1 RASNAAPARN
11 TGAINA
17 KPDDTERRPMIDIVH
32 YRFEPGPLGIVL
44 LASRGGALVRLDLI
58 DDERDVA
65 IRRDWRPDDGR
76 LEHAAVQLRE
86 YFNGERT
93 TFDLDLSLEGT
104 PFQQKVWAALRE
116 IPYGETISYGDL
128 AARLGRP
135 GAARAV
141 GNANGRN
148 PVAIIVPCHRVIAA
162 GGGLGGYSAGLE
174 RKRFLLDLEARV
186 RAGRIAI
193 AA

>member
-1 RASNAAPARN
+1 
-11 TGAINA
+11 
-17 KPDDTERRPMIDIVH
+17 MIDIVH